1 MRIWLDVLFYSGL
14 GCACMVIKDVVGT
27 ILTDAVANG
36 KAKLAGNMD
45 GIGDIVSIVLA
56 SCSGVQLIHLGWK
69 GWLGIIPIGIT
80 GKYVTQHAVKWSHQ
94 NIQPESE
101 IPTN

>member
-1 MRIWLDVLFYSGL
+1 
-14 GCACMVIKDVVGT
+14 MVIKDIVGT
-27 ILTDAVANG
+27 IYTDAVSNG
-36 KAKLAGNMD
+36 RHKLAGNMD
-45 GIGDIVSIVLA
+45 GIGDIVGIVLA
-56 SCSGVQLIHLGWK
+56 SFSGVGIGDIVGIVLASFSGVQLVHLGWQ

-80 GKYVTQHAVKWSHQ
+80 GKHVTQHAVKWSHQ

>member
-1 MRIWLDVLFYSGL
+1 MRIWLDVLFYSVIGS
-14 GCACMVIKDVVGT
+14 ACMVIKDIVG
-27 ILTDAVANG
+27 
-36 KAKLAGNMD
+36 
-45 GIGDIVSIVLA
+45 IVLA
-56 SCSGVQLIHLGWK
+56 SFSGVQLVHLGWQ

-80 GKYVTQHAVKWSHQ
+80 GKHVTQHAVKWSHQ